1 MALTFIM
8 KLLFLHGSPA
18 TGKLTVAKALLRM
31 VPGRLMD
38 NHASIDFARQIFDFD
53 APGFWQQVH
62 NIRYS
67 AMDAA
72 ASNGVALLV
81 TTFCYA
87 EPEDRQQFGRFE
99 AAQFLEVPIGRT
111 HRRRDSSARRESV
124 RAVKPFAP

>member
-53 APGFWQQVH
+53 APGFWRRSITSG
-62 NIRYS
+62 IRPWTPPPRT
-67 AMDAA
+67 
-72 ASNGVALLV
+72 ASHCWSRPSVMPSLKIANSSGDSKQRSVLKFLLV
-81 TTFCYA
+81 
-87 EPEDRQQFGRFE
+87 E
-99 AAQFLEVPIGRT
+99 RT
-111 HRRRDSSARRESV
+111 VDEILQRDANPSAL
-124 RAVKPFAP
+124 